1 MERDPKL
8 DAIVRL
14 AGQID
19 RLEQKARELR
29 EDLSIL
35 ASEYKRRTGSSA
47 SVEEMLQQADDTKKE
62 IAVSRK
68 PAPRQR
74 KSRFPEGPPLNR
86 KIMDFL
92 RKQEEPCGYQ
102 DILTEVKA
110 HHQSILNALRDLEK
124 RSLVAKLS
132 PNQWIATDTK
142 GGLRVLKQS

>member
-14 AGQID
+14 GGQID

-47 SVEEMLQQADDTKKE
+47 SVDELIQQADETKRE
-62 IAVSRK
+62 IEKSSK

-86 KIMDFL
+86 RIMDFL
-92 RKQEEPCGYQ
+92 RKQEDPCGYQ
-102 DILTEVKA
+102 DILTEVEA

-124 RSLVAKLS
+124 RRLAARLA

-142 GGLRVLKQS
+142 GGLRLLKQS